1 MEQPYKKLERIG
13 KGAFGEVYAS
23 FELLEARIV
32 FSGTAWLA
40 YRFRGINTR
49 TREQVAIKIINLEV
63 VMARTSLLRQVGHTH
78 SRSQESED
86 EIEVIQQEINV
97 LSQCD
102 CPYVTRCAAV
112 VVHAS
117 LLCYLSSIR
126 EVPPMVCA
134 GIMAHSCRT
143 QHCGS

>member
-1 MEQPYKKLERIG
+1 M
-13 KGAFGEVYAS
+13 
-23 FELLEARIV
+23 

-112 VVHAS
+112 AVHAS
-117 LLCYLSSIR
+117 LLSVVFAQGSTSDG
-126 EVPPMVCA
+126 CA
-134 GIMAHSCRT
+134 GIMARSCRT